1 VAGAVRRGCRPETSV
16 SRSGRADPSAAV
28 ELDAAEPRFAS
39 VLAVSLA
46 DAHSAAEVPLHSL
59 SPLVGLL
66 RCLQCRSALQPVE
79 LASQG
84 GYPDLGP
91 DGRLECS
98 ACGSKYPVI
107 GGTPRMLRAPLLAE
121 LKHRYP
127 RARCALEDRRR
138 EASEDAPELAVK
150 RDTAASFAYEWK
162 RFGVLRDEW
171 RKNFLDYMR
180 PLAPDW
186 FAGKLLLDVG
196 TGSGRH
202 SYWASQLGA
211 RVAAVDLGAS
221 IDVAR
226 ANLPRDA
233 LTVEADAEDLPFSEG
248 TFDLVMLI
256 GVLHHLPDP
265 RGALISVS
273 RRARPGGLVR
283 LYLYWQPP
291 WRWHR
296 SVLKVVSAGRRVTVR
311 MPHWLLHFL
320 CVPLAALL
328 FGLFV
333 LPYRFMRGVE
343 SLRSVAERM
352 PLKTYADY
360 SFGVCVNDQ
369 FDRFSA
375 PLERRYEREGVEQLL
390 AGAGLVDT
398 RVTAHH
404 GWLGAGRRPAPA

>member
-1 VAGAVRRGCRPETSV
+1 LQTRDKHFAERGAA
-16 SRSGRADPSAAV
+16 ADPSAPV
-28 ELDAAEPRFAS
+28 ELDPAEPRFAS
-39 VLAVSLA
+39 LLAVSLP
-46 DAHSAAEVPLHSL
+46 DARSAADVPLNSL
-59 SPLVGLL
+59 SSLVDLL
-66 RCLQCRSALQPVE
+66 RCLECRGALRPVE
-79 LASQG
+79 LVSPG
-84 GYPDLGP
+84 GYPELGP

-98 ACGSKYPVI
+98 GCGSRYPVI
-107 GGTPRMLRAPLLAE
+107 GGTPRVVRAPLLAE
-121 LKHRYP
+121 LRHRYP
-127 RARCALEDRRR
+127 RARCELEDVRR
-138 EASEDAPELAVK
+138 ESSEDAASLAVK

-171 RKNFLDYMR
+171 RKNFLDYLR
-180 PLAPDW
+180 PLGPDW

-202 SYWASQLGA
+202 SYWASRLGA
-211 RVAAVDLGAS
+211 RVAAVDLGEA

-233 LTVEADAEDLPFSEG
+233 LTVEADAENLPFSEG

-256 GVLHHLPDP
+256 GVLHHLPEP
-265 RGALISVS
+265 QGALISVS
-273 RRARPGGLVR
+273 RHARPGGLVR

-296 SVLKVVSAGRRVTVR
+296 SVLKLVSAGRRVTVR
-311 MPHWLLHFL
+311 MPHWLLHSL

-328 FGLFV
+328 FGLIV
-333 LPYRFMRGVE
+333 LPSRLMRRVE
-343 SLRSVAERM
+343 FLRSVAERM
-352 PLKTYADY
+352 PLKMYADY

-375 PLERRYEREGVEQLL
+375 PLERRYEREEVEELL

-398 RVTAHH
+398 RVTQHH